1 MSAGDQ
7 KYLNSNRFLNSKRAV
22 TNPTIKSAM
31 ENELK
36 NSKISKK
43 QWNYNNLLP
52 HIILNYIIFK
62 TGEDKFQDLLDE
74 VFREK
79 AKTEFD
85 AHFVETEI
93 STQIDR
99 SITNTLMATRYD
111 YLRIAKAMLD
121 DWQNDTC
128 EGKYLKSLYERKVK
142 KNKDYRDKQEAY
154 SNTKSYGGFF
164 HLDPSGMKNRHI
176 FIMDGYGGQTLT
188 IDFDRKRIVTT
199 MAVHRDFNW
208 MKIAHSAIKKGK

>member
-1 MSAGDQ
+1 EPNTS
-7 KYLNSNRFLNSKRAV
+7 
-22 TNPTIKSAM
+22 
-31 ENELK
+31 E
-36 NSKISKK
+36 
-43 QWNYNNLLP
+43 
-52 HIILNYIIFK
+52 
-62 TGEDKFQDLLDE
+62 
-74 VFREK
+74 
-79 AKTEFD
+79 
-85 AHFVETEI
+85 
-93 STQIDR
+93 STDR
-99 SITNTLMATRYD
+99 STTSTFLAARYD
-111 YLRIAKAMLD
+111 YLRIAKAMMD

-128 EGKYLKSLYERKVK
+128 EGKYLKSLYERKIK
-142 KNKDYRDKQEAY
+142 KNKKDYRDKHEAF